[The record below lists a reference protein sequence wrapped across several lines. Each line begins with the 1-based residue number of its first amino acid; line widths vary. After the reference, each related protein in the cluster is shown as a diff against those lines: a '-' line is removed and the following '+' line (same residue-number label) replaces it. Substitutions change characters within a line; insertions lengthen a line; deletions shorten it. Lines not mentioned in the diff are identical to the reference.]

1 MRQMATITFD
11 TTSNGKIP
19 VSVETYNAPVLIN
32 ALIRHTQWD
41 MEQMTVE
48 EEGPPL
54 WKQQESLLKIREIQA
69 VLDRI
74 QQEDRSGY
82 PEVGD
87 LSRRETRLSFALD
100 EITEICKELEE
111 E

>member
-1 MRQMATITFD
+1 MRQMATITFQ

-19 VSVETYNAPVLIN
+19 VTVETYNAPVLITG
-32 ALIRHTQWD
+32 LIRHTQWD

-54 WKQQESLLKIREIQA
+54 WQQQESLLKIREIQA

-74 QQEDRSGY
+74 QQQEGPLKDDQLGFES
-82 PEVGD
+82 
-87 LSRRETRLSFALD
+87 TRLWAALD
-100 EITEICKELEE
+100 EIAEICKELEE

>member
-1 MRQMATITFD
+1 MEQRAVITFE
-11 TTSNGKIP
+11 TISNGKI
-19 VSVETYNAPVLIN
+19 VVAVATYQAPVLIN

-54 WKQQESLLKIREIQA
+54 WKRQESLLKIRAIEA

-74 QQEDRSGY
+74 QQQDRSGY
-82 PEVGD
+82 PDVGD
-87 LSRRETRLSFALD
+87 LNRRETRLSNAMD
-100 EITEICKELEE
+100 EIAEICKDLEDE
-111 E
+111 

>member
-69 VLDRI
+69 VIDSYQQMDRTH
-74 QQEDRSGY
+74 
-82 PEVGD
+82 VV
-87 LSRRETRLSFALD
+87 LMAALD
-100 EITEICKELEE
+100 EIAEICKELEE